1 MIHIEAAG
9 IDGLLARAVAGTE
22 HVHLVDGGADREEI
36 YDRFAETLL
45 FPEHFGRNLD
55 ALMDCL
61 RDVADRHEHPWTLVW
76 RPDHHDA
83 PDPHLATEST
93 GTDAG
98 VLAVLA
104 DLDAEYPDLSIVVAD
119 R

>member
-9 IDGLLARAVAGTE
+9 VDGLLAWAVAGTDHI
-22 HVHLVDGGADREEI
+22 HVVDGGADREEI
-36 YDRFAETLL
+36 YDRFAAALL

-61 RDVADRHEHPWTLVW
+61 RDVADRHEAPWTLVW
-76 RPDHHDA
+76 RPGRHDA
-83 PDPHLATEST
+83 PDPYVPTAGT
-93 GTDAG
+93 GTDPD